1 MERGVN
7 AEMME
12 EVRISKSSVCG
23 PLVELDKILV
33 GAGFCSSRSEAQRK
47 IKEGAVYV
55 DGDRETEFKTVI
67 VWDSIKAGTM
77 IRVGKKCKRVIWPE
91 G

>member
-1 MERGVN
+1 MNLTIINE
-7 AEMME
+7 
-12 EVRISKSSVCG
+12 
-23 PLVELDKILV
+23 D
-33 GAGFCSSRSEAQRK
+33 
-47 IKEGAVYV
+47 GAVYV